1 MPFQVGSFDHQARA
15 REKQASRESDAA
27 RLRAGEISRQELR
40 GENGFASSLPV
51 SGFRIAAVGRRPLAQ
66 AR

>member
-15 REKQASRESDAA
+15 RDKQASRDSDAA
-27 RLRAGEISRQELR
+27 RLRAGEVSRQELR

-51 SGFRIAAVGRRPLAQ
+51 SGFRIASVGRRPLAQ